1 MIRARRVVRAPP
13 SELYAFLRDLGRH
26 WQLTDGAVVPVGHDD
41 GGAEVV
47 IRGPLGLRRSAL
59 TRIDIATP
67 GELSGTAFVGATTRA
82 TVSWHLEPA
91 PGGTSVELG
100 VRVDR
105 ASWRDGLVLALGGRA
120 WLRGRLQRALRRLD
134 ELAPALSDRT
144 SRTRPHP
151 GRRRR
156 RAAR

>member
-1 MIRARRVVRAPP
+1 MIRARRIVHAPP
-13 SELYAFLRDLGRH
+13 GDVSAFLRDLGRH

-41 GGAEVV
+41 GGAVV
-47 IRGPLGLRRSAL
+47 LIRGPLGLRRAAL
-59 TRIDIATP
+59 TRIDVATP
-67 GELSGTAFVGATTRA
+67 RELSGTAFVGATTRA

-105 ASWRDGLVLALGGRA
+105 ASWSDGLVLALGGRA
-120 WLRGRLQRALRRLD
+120 WLRRRLGRALRRLD
-134 ELAPALSDRT
+134 DLAPALSDRT
-144 SRTRPHP
+144 SRTRPRP
-151 GRRRR
+151 GRPHR